1 MKAILNDK
9 GMTLVELMFATLLMA
24 FVLIALVT
32 LMMGAITAAGFA
44 KTQTRATALA
54 NEKIETVRGMN
65 YSDIG
70 IYGST
75 NPEVPEGTLPST
87 HTTITRGTQS
97 FEYWYEVAW
106 IDDSADGS
114 GGADSD
120 GDTHDYKRVT
130 VYVSWS
136 ESPNSTIK
144 VDTNIREKE
153 SSSEVPTVEFISPT
167 PDSMTV
173 VTDGD
178 SPIGLGAT
186 ASDNDGQIISM
197 RFYFGGHCPEGAS
210 FNTNDAS
217 VTKYFDW
224 DMTEINPDTEECW
237 YADGA
242 LEVKVQ
248 VWDNAGANSYRI
260 IYLVIDNE
268 APVFATSTPLSAEVT
283 SYDTATLTWTA
294 ATDGTDR
301 VEYYNIYRSTDGVN
315 WTKTSVGPSEAIY
328 NPTTDSYTYNI
339 TGLSAWSN
347 YQFYIEAR
355 SPLNV
360 QNGTGGYLTAS
371 NTDTGNMTLI
381 KLTGSWSRSG
391 PSYRNNLSW
400 TSPPGGVTCTGYDI
414 YRNGSYYTSTTSTS
428 YTDTSVSRW
437 QTYTYQIKA
446 KNGSEVINT
455 SNQIS
460 ITTGS

>member
-9 GMTLVELMFATLLMA
+9 GMTLVELLFATLLMA

-32 LMMGAITAAGFA
+32 LMMGALTAASFA

-54 NEKIETVRGMN
+54 NEKIEAVRGMS

-75 NPEVPEGTLPST
+75 DPEVPTGTLPST
-87 HTTITRGTQS
+87 HTTITRGAQS
-97 FEYWYEVAW
+97 FEYWYEVEW
-106 IDDSADGS
+106 VDDSADGS
-114 GGADSD
+114 GGLDSD
-120 GDTHDYKRVT
+120 GDTRDYKRVT

-136 ESPNSTIK
+136 ESPNSLIK
-144 VDTNIREKE
+144 VDTNIREQE
-153 SSSEVPTVEFISPT
+153 TSSDVPTVDFISPT

-173 VTDGD
+173 VTDDD

-186 ASDNDGQIISM
+186 ASDTDGQIISV

-210 FNTNDAS
+210 FDTNDAS
-217 VTKYFDW
+217 VTKYFNW
-224 DMTEINPDTEECW
+224 DMTEINPDTGECW
-237 YADGA
+237 YTDGT

-268 APVFATSTPLSAEVT
+268 APTFATSTPLSAEVT

-301 VEYYNIYRSTDGVN
+301 VEYYNVYRSTDGVN

-328 NPTTDSYTYNI
+328 NPTTGSYTYNL
-339 TGLSAWSN
+339 TGLSAWTD
-347 YQFYIEAR
+347 YQFYVEAR

-360 QNGTGGYLTAS
+360 QNGTGGFLTAS
-371 NTDTGNMTLI
+371 NIDTGNTTLI
-381 KLTGSWSRSG
+381 KLTGNG
-391 PSYRNNLSW
+391 NNRKATLSW
-400 TSPPGGVTCTGYDI
+400 TTAPSGVTCTGYDI
-414 YRNGSYYTSTTSTS
+414 YRNGGSEPYASTTSTS
-428 YTDTSVSRW
+428 YIDTDVSRGT
-437 QTYTYQIKA
+437 TYTYQIKA
-446 KNGSEVINT
+446 KNGTSIINT
-455 SNQIS
+455 SNVLS
-460 ITTGS
+460 VTITN